1 MKSFFRL
8 LSFFLLLVGLAVSVR
23 ADEFAIRSFTDSA
36 GVAHPYRLLLPPS
49 YDATQ
54 KYPLVLFFHG
64 AGQRGD
70 DNLNQLHN
78 AGSFLLPA
86 NRAKFPCFVI
96 ALQVPHGK
104 QWVDMNWG
112 KPSGVRP
119 EQPSEVMKLALDI
132 LDSVSGEFS
141 VDPSRLYLMG
151 LSMGGYAVWDC
162 VTRFPKRFAAGIAVC
177 GGGDEKTVTAEVAQ
191 VPVWAF
197 HSADDPTVPVIRSR
211 HMVAAMIEAGG
222 HPRYTEY
229 QGLGHGSWG
238 KAFAEPDLFP
248 WLFAQRL
255 GQADPLPGL
264 PSTAAATAAP
274 APSVAPAADSG
285 AAAP

>member
-1 MKSFFRL
+1 MLHPLRV
-8 LSFFLLLVGLAVSVR
+8 LLLLLALALSLR
-23 ADEFAIRSFTDSA
+23 ADEFDVRTYTDAA
-36 GVAHPYRLLLPPS
+36 GAAHPYRLLVPAG
-49 YDATQ
+49 YDPAQ
-54 KYPLVLFFHG
+54 KYPLAVFFHG

-70 DNLNQLHN
+70 DNTAQLHN

-96 ALQVPHGK
+96 ALQCPHGK
-104 QWVDMNWG
+104 QWVDMKWSDL
-112 KPSGVRP
+112 SGTRP
-119 EQPSEVMKLALDI
+119 AQPGERMQLALDI
-132 LDSVSGEFS
+132 LASVQKEFS
-141 VDPSRLYLMG
+141 VDPDRLYLMG

-162 VTRFPKRFAAGIAVC
+162 VTRFPDRFAAGIAVC
-177 GGGDEKTVTAEVAQ
+177 GGGDESTVTPAVAK

-197 HSADDPTVPVIRSR
+197 HSADDPTVPVVRSR
-211 HMVAAMIEAGG
+211 HMVDAMTQAGG

-255 GQADPLPGL
+255 GQADPLPAL
-264 PSTAAATAAP
+264 P
-274 APSVAPAADSG
+274 
-285 AAAP
+285 